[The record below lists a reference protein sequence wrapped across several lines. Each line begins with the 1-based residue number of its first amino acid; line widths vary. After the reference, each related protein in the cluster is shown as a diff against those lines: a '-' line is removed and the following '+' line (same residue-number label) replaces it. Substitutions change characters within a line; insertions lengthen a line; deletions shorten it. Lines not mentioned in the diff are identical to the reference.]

1 MLSKK
6 QKKHFL
12 VSTPDF
18 DYYSVQ
24 GLEKLKNEM
33 LRLLAIIDNVARE
46 NNIKYWIDGGSLIGV
61 IRHNGMIP
69 WDDDLDIS
77 MLKDDYL
84 LLIEKLSEYC
94 EEHHDAYLFYK
105 SPQNYHVCNYF
116 ASRNVFFRTEG
127 STLLIPIKVD
137 IRPVNCVSK
146 DVDSINL

>member
-84 LLIEKLSEYC
+84 LLIE
-94 EEHHDAYLFYK
+94 
-105 SPQNYHVCNYF
+105 P
-116 ASRNVFFRTEG
+116 
-127 STLLIPIKVD
+127 
-137 IRPVNCVSK
+137 
-146 DVDSINL
+146 